1 MVRNIRWRREDPLE
15 KRMGTHSSVIGVSL
29 VAESIKNMPAM
40 RETEVQ
46 PMEEG
51 VATRSTILAWRI
63 P

>member
-1 MVRNIRWRREDPLE
+1 
-15 KRMGTHSSVIGVSL
+15 MGTHSSVIGVSL